1 MEKQEQKK
9 SIVLGII
16 GAIIGAMIA
25 TIPWVLMYVYGEMIL
40 SLLAILIAMGA
51 LMGYQ
56 LFKGKI
62 TKQLPIIISIISL
75 IMVVVATLVVIPLLL
90 LGKENLPMTWNNVEI
105 LYQSTEF
112 KNALFKDLAISV
124 AFTILGISGVIAN
137 IKKQLA
143 DGKTDKISAT
153 LRKEKDTADT
163 NSENNIESNE
173 NK

>member
-9 SIVLGII
+9 SIVFGII

-62 TKQLPIIISIISL
+62 TKQLPIIISII
-75 IMVVVATLVVIPLLL
+75 
-90 LGKENLPMTWNNVEI
+90 PMTWNNVEI